1 MDLLNRLEASALTEE
16 SYFRAQLLKE
26 DIGRLRQLQDLS
38 QSAPD
43 LATFKKEGMV
53 IGWTPGNTRTWEL
66 KSTLDP
72 LLEAFYAS
80 AMAQDVESTRRLD
93 AAWEAFNIN
102 RVALLVGC
110 LSRVP
115 KLDDE

>member
-1 MDLLNRLEASALTEE
+1 MDLLNRLEASALAEE

-26 DIGRLRQLQDLS
+26 DIGRLRRLQELS
-38 QSAPD
+38 LSVPD
-43 LATFKKEGMV
+43 LATFKKAGTM
-53 IGWTPGNTRTWEL
+53 IGWTPGDTRSWEL
-66 KSTLDP
+66 KSSLDP

-80 AMAQDVESTRRLD
+80 AAAPDLDSSRRLD
-93 AAWEAFNIN
+93 AAWEAFNAH

-115 KLDDE
+115 KPDDD

>member
-1 MDLLNRLEASALTEE
+1 LDLLKRLEASALAEE

-26 DIGRLRQLQDLS
+26 DIGRLRRLEELS
-38 QSAPD
+38 LSAVN
-43 LATFKKEGMV
+43 LAAFKKAGTM
-53 IGWTPGNTRTWEL
+53 IGWTPGDTRSWEL
-66 KSTLDP
+66 KSTLEP

-80 AMAQDVESTRRLD
+80 ATAPNIESSRRLD
-93 AAWEAFNIN
+93 TAWDAFNIH

-115 KLDDE
+115 KPDDD